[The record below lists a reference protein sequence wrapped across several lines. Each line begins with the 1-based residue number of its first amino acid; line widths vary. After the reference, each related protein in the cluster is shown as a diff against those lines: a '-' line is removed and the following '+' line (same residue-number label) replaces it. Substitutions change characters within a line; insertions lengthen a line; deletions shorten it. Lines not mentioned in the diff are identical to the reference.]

1 MEYNNNG
8 YVDNSTEKVI
18 TRKDLNLM
26 VWRSFLLQASFNYE
40 RMQACGWLY
49 SMIPALKKIHKNKE
63 DLSRSMKLH
72 MEFFNVHPF
81 LVTFVQGIVTAM
93 EENKESQEAIR
104 GIKIALMGPLGG
116 IGDAL
121 FWFTLL
127 PIAASIGVSLSL
139 EGSIAGPIIF
149 LLIFN
154 AVHIFLRFFLMYYS
168 YKMGVEAIEKLKGDT
183 EYVTKGSLILG
194 LTVVGGLIAAFVRL
208 NIPYVINMGSTNVNI
223 QTDVLDKI
231 MPNILPLLYTLLMF
245 YLLKKKKTPI
255 TLIMWTLAIGILGS
269 LAGIL

>member
-149 LLIFN
+149 
-154 AVHIFLRFFLMYYS
+154 FLMYYS

-208 NIPYVINMGSTNVNI
+208 NIPYVINMGSTSVNI

>member
-1 MEYNNNG
+1 
-8 YVDNSTEKVI
+8 
-18 TRKDLNLM
+18 
-26 VWRSFLLQASFNYE
+26 
-40 RMQACGWLY
+40 
-49 SMIPALKKIHKNKE
+49 
-63 DLSRSMKLH
+63 
-72 MEFFNVHPF
+72 
-81 LVTFVQGIVTAM
+81 GIVTAM

-154 AVHIFLRFFLMYYS
+154 SVHIFLRFFLMHYS
-168 YKMGVEAIEKLKGDT
+168 YKMGVEAIEKLQGDT

-194 LTVVGGLIAAFVRL
+194 LTVVGGLIASFVRL
-208 NIPYVINMGSTNVNI
+208 SIPYVIEMGNTTVNI
-223 QTDVLDKI
+223 QTDVIDKI
-231 MPNILPLLYTLLMF
+231 MPNMLPLLYTLLMF

-255 TLIMWTLAIGILGS
+255 TLIMLTLAIGIIGS
-269 LAGIL
+269 LIGIL

>member
-1 MEYNNNG
+1 MEYNNG
-8 YVDNSTEKVI
+8 YVDNTKEKLV
-18 TRKDLNLM
+18 TKKELNNM

-40 RMQACGWLY
+40 RMQACGLLY

-93 EENKESQEAIR
+93 EENKESQESIR

-127 PIAASIGVSLSL
+127 PIASSIGVSLAL
-139 EGSIAGPIIF
+139 EGSVAGPIIF
-149 LLIFN
+149 LLLFN
-154 AVHIFLRFFLMYYS
+154 IVHVFLRFFLMHYS
-168 YKMGVEAIEKLKGDT
+168 YKMGVDAIEKLKGDT

-194 LTVVGGLIAAFVRL
+194 LTVVGGLIASFVRL
-208 NIPYVINMGSTNVNI
+208 QIPYVIDMGKTTINV
-223 QTDVLDKI
+223 QTDVIDKI
-231 MPNILPLLYTLLMF
+231 MPNILPLIYTLLMF
-245 YLLKKKKTPI
+245 YLLKKKYQPI
-255 TLIMWTLAIGILGS
+255 TLILITLVFGIAGSALGIL
-269 LAGIL
+269 